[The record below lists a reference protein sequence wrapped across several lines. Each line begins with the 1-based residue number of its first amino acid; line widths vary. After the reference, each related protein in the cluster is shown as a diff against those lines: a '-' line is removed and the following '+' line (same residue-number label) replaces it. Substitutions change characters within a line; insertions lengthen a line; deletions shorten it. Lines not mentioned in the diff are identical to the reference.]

1 MEKRQLG
8 KSDLYVSPLTFGGN
22 VFGWTADEKTSFE
35 LLDGFTGAGFNF
47 IDTADVYSSWAPGN
61 KGGESETIIGRW
73 LKSRGNRGQVIIATK
88 VGWDFGDGR
97 KGLAPAYI
105 RRAVEDSLNRL
116 QTDYIDLYQS
126 HVDDESVPLEEV
138 LHTYA
143 ELIKE
148 GKVRWIGASNMKAER
163 LTRAL
168 EISAENGLPRY
179 ESLQPQYNLYD
190 RAGFE
195 TGLEK
200 VCTENN
206 LGVIGYYS
214 LASGFLSGKYRRESD
229 LSQSVRGGGVKKYL
243 DARGMRILDALD
255 KTAAETGSTPATVA
269 LAWLIQRPS
278 VTAPIVSASRTD
290 QLQSLVKAPEL
301 TLSAEAVQRL
311 NEASAL

>member
-35 LLDGFTGAGFNF
+35 LLDRFTAAGFNF

-73 LKSRGNRGQVIIATK
+73 LKSRGNRNQVIIATK

-97 KGLAPAYI
+97 RGLAPAYI
-105 RRAVEDSLNRL
+105 RRAVEDSLGRL

-126 HVDDESVPLEEV
+126 HKDDESVPQEEV

-148 GKVRWIGASNMKAER
+148 GKVRWIGASNFSAER
-163 LTRAL
+163 LASAL
-168 EISAENGLPRY
+168 EISAKNGLPRY

-195 TGLEK
+195 TALEK

-214 LASGFLSGKYRRESD
+214 LASGFLSGKYRGESD
-229 LSQSVRGGGVKKYL
+229 LSQSARGGGVKKYL
-243 DARGMRILDALD
+243 DARGMRILDALN

-278 VTAPIVSASRTD
+278 VTAPIVSATNTD

-301 TLSAEAVQRL
+301 TLSAGAVQRL

>member
-1 MEKRQLG
+1 MKKRQLG
-8 KSDLYVSPLTFGGN
+8 RSDLYVSPLTFGGN

-35 LLDGFTGAGFNF
+35 LLDRFTGAGFNF

-73 LKSRGNRGQVIIATK
+73 LKSRGNRDQVIIATK

-97 KGLAPAYI
+97 KGLEPAYI
-105 RRAVEDSLNRL
+105 RRAVEDSLSRL
-116 QTDYIDLYQS
+116 RTDYIDLYQS
-126 HVDDESVPLEEV
+126 HVDDESVPQEEV

-143 ELIKE
+143 ELIGE
-148 GKVRWIGASNMKAER
+148 GKVRWIGASNFKAER
-163 LTRAL
+163 LAAAL
-168 EISAENGLPRY
+168 ETSAKNGLPRY

-195 TGLEK
+195 TALEK

-214 LASGFLSGKYRRESD
+214 LASGFLSGKYRTESD
-229 LSQSVRGGGVKKYL
+229 LSQSARGGGVKKYL

-255 KTAAETGSTPATVA
+255 STAAETGSTPATVA

-278 VTAPIVSASRTD
+278 VTAPIVSATNTD
-290 QLQSLVKAPEL
+290 QLRSLVKAPEL

>member
-8 KSDLYVSPLTFGGN
+8 RSDLYVSPLTFGGN

-35 LLDGFTGAGFNF
+35 LLDGFIAAGFNF
-47 IDTADVYSSWAPGN
+47 IDTADVYSAWAPGN

-73 LKSRGNRGQVIIATK
+73 LKSRGNRDKVIIATK

-116 QTDYIDLYQS
+116 QTDHIDLYQS
-126 HVDDESVPLEEV
+126 HVDDENVPREEV
-138 LHTYA
+138 LQTYA

-148 GKVRWIGASNMKAER
+148 GKVRWIGASNIKAER
-163 LTRAL
+163 LASAL
-168 EISAENGLPRY
+168 EISAKNGLPRY

-195 TGLEK
+195 TALEK
-200 VCTENN
+200 VCTEND
-206 LGVIGYYS
+206 LGVIGYYA
-214 LASGFLSGKYRRESD
+214 LASGFLSGKYRTESD
-229 LSQSVRGGGVKKYL
+229 LSQSARGGGVKKYL

-255 KTAAETGSTPATVA
+255 RTAAETGSTPATVA

-278 VTAPIVSASRTD
+278 VTAPIVSATSTD